1 MPTSLI
7 TQFSRVLAQP
17 LETNSIFTSYT
28 NAKNYAATN
37 KTAYAGQVIR
47 VVDQDGVTVFVITKQ
62 KELQRVGNYYGEF
75 KIGASPQIIIHNLGR
90 FPEVLCI
97 DAEGN
102 KCEISVSY
110 QNANQVTVSW
120 QGEVSGK
127 FYLV

>member
-1 MPTSLI
+1 MSTSLI
-7 TQFSRVLAQP
+7 TQFNRVLAQP
-17 LETNSIFTSYT
+17 IETNSVFTSYA

-47 VVDQDGVTVFVITKQ
+47 VVDQDGVTVYVITKQ

-75 KIGASPQIIIHNLGR
+75 RIGASPQIIVHNLGR

-97 DAEGN
+97 NAEGE
-102 KCEISVSY
+102 KCEVSVSY

-120 QGEVSGK
+120 QGEMSGK
-127 FYLV
+127 LYLI